1 MHFRW
6 RTNPTVIAQYMNDAD
21 VPREA
26 EVTLKPNEVCVVLEN
41 GKIVGSVSQQ
51 HLQVNPEIGL
61 FSKLFGKTNPVR
73 SFMFAFTGPHSI
85 LVQVRG
91 ISEGGDEI
99 NCLVTLKIE
108 VTRET
113 ATRLLTFPAK
123 GTMMVQAKD
132 IADILSPVVNSTAL
146 QHLHGLNADSMRTVQ
161 VNDDLMY
168 AVKTALRGTL
178 DEHGLTYRT
187 GFVTWSSTAAE
198 QQLQH
203 QHDLERLQLARN
215 KESEQQAVE
224 LDHFI
229 RTEQR
234 KHEVNARMA
243 LVGVQAKEAAE
254 MKLELE
260 RLKASGEFNLQQ
272 WRQQQE
278 LDNEQAE
285 SERSKAIKDAE
296 TSVELAKLEAERQ
309 KALGSIEKDAENDK
323 MARAMEMFEQV
334 QARKRDRMRI
344 KNEQEQQR
352 LDKHTKASQSTIDV
366 LEKIAANS
374 DDPQV
379 QMEALKQLAEL
390 RKADVAG
397 QKDAY
402 KNDD

>member
-6 RTNPTVIAQYMNDAD
+6 RTNPTVVAQYMNDAD
-21 VPREA
+21 VPRQA

-51 HLQVNPEIGL
+51 HLEVNPQIGL

-91 ISEGGDEI
+91 ISDNGDEI
-99 NCLVTLKIE
+99 NCLVTLKVEI
-108 VTRET
+108 TRET
-113 ATRLLTFPAK
+113 ATRLITFPAK
-123 GTMMVQAKD
+123 GTMMVQRKD
-132 IADILSPVVNSTAL
+132 IAEILSPGVNSTVL
-146 QHLHGLNADSMRTVQ
+146 QHLRGLNADSMRTVQ
-161 VNDDLMY
+161 ANDDVMY
-168 AVKTALRGTL
+168 AVKAALRGTL
-178 DEHGLTYRT
+178 DEHGLTYRG
-187 GFVTWSSTAAE
+187 GFITWSSTAAE
-198 QQLQH
+198 QQMQQ

-215 KESEQQAVE
+215 KESEQQAIE
-224 LDHFI
+224 LDHFVKN
-229 RTEQR
+229 EQR

-278 LDNEQAE
+278 IDDQKAE
-285 SERSKAIKDAE
+285 SARTKAIKDAE
-296 TSVELAKLEAERQ
+296 ANVEIAKLEAERQ
-309 KALGSIEKDAENDK
+309 KTLASVEKDAENDK
-323 MARAMEMFEQV
+323 MTRAMEMFEQV
-334 QARKRDRMRI
+334 QARKRDRMQM

-352 LDKHTKASQSTIDV
+352 LEQHTKASQSTIDV

-374 DDPQV
+374 NDPMV

-390 RKADVAG
+390 RKADVVG

>member
-21 VPREA
+21 VPRQA

-91 ISEGGDEI
+91 ISESGDEI
-99 NCLVTLKIE
+99 NCLVTLKVE

-113 ATRLLTFPAK
+113 ATRLITFPAK

-146 QHLHGLNADSMRTVQ
+146 QHLRGLNADSMRTVQ
-161 VNDDLMY
+161 VNDDVMY

-178 DEHGLTYRT
+178 DEHGLAYRS
-187 GFVTWSSTAAE
+187 GFITWSSTAAE

-203 QHDLERLQLARN
+203 QHDLERLQFARD
-215 KESEQQAVE
+215 KESEQQAIE
-224 LDHFI
+224 LDHFVK
-229 RTEQR
+229 TEQR

-272 WRQQQE
+272 WQQQQD
-278 LDNEQAE
+278 LHDRQAE
-285 SERSKAIKDAE
+285 SVRSKAIKDAE

-309 KALGSIEKDAENDK
+309 KALASVEKDAENDK
-323 MARAMEMFEQV
+323 MTRAMEMFEQV
-334 QARKRDRMRI
+334 QARKRDRMQM

-352 LDKHTKASQSTIDV
+352 LEQHSKASQSTIDV

-374 DDPQV
+374 EDPMV

>member
-1 MHFRW
+1 
-6 RTNPTVIAQYMNDAD
+6 MNDAD

-309 KALGSIEKDAENDK
+309 KALGSVEKDAENDK

-334 QARKRDRMRI
+334 QARKRDRMQI

>member
-21 VPREA
+21 VPRQA

-91 ISEGGDEI
+91 ISESGDEI
-99 NCLVTLKIE
+99 NCLVTLKVE

-113 ATRLLTFPAK
+113 ATRLITFPAK

-132 IADILSPVVNSTAL
+132 IADILSPAVNSTAL
-146 QHLHGLNADSMRTVQ
+146 QHLRGLNADSMRTVQ
-161 VNDDLMY
+161 VNDDVMY

-178 DEHGLTYRT
+178 DEHGLTYRS
-187 GFVTWSSTAAE
+187 GFITWSSTAAE

-203 QHDLERLQLARN
+203 RHDLERLQFARD
-215 KESEQQAVE
+215 KESEQQAIE
-224 LDHFI
+224 LDHFVK
-229 RTEQR
+229 TEQR

-254 MKLELE
+254 MKFELE
-260 RLKASGEFNLQQ
+260 RLKASGDFNLQQ
-272 WRQQQE
+272 WQQQQD
-278 LDNEQAE
+278 LHNKQAE
-285 SERSKAIKDAE
+285 SARSKAIKDAE

-309 KALGSIEKDAENDK
+309 KALASVEKDAENDK
-323 MARAMEMFEQV
+323 MTRAMEMFEQV
-334 QARKRDRMRI
+334 QARKRDRMQI
-344 KNEQEQQR
+344 KNQQEQQR
-352 LDKHTKASQSTIDV
+352 LEQHSKASQSTIDV

-374 DDPQV
+374 EDPMV

-397 QKDAY
+397 QKGAY

>member
-1 MHFRW
+1 
-6 RTNPTVIAQYMNDAD
+6 MNDAD
-21 VPREA
+21 VPRQA

-41 GKIVGSVSQQ
+41 GKIVGSVSQL

-85 LVQVRG
+85 LVQIRG
-91 ISEGGDEI
+91 ISESGDEI
-99 NCLVTLKIE
+99 NCLVTLKVE

-113 ATRLLTFPAK
+113 ATRLIIFPAK

-132 IADILSPVVNSTAL
+132 IAEILSPVINSTAL
-146 QHLHGLNADSMRTVQ
+146 QHLRGLNADSMRTVQ
-161 VNDDLMY
+161 VNDDVMY
-168 AVKTALRGTL
+168 ALKTALRGTL
-178 DEHGLTYRT
+178 NEHGLAYRS
-187 GFVTWSSTAAE
+187 GFITWSSTAAE

-203 QHDLERLQLARN
+203 QHDLERLQFARN
-215 KESEQQAVE
+215 KESEQQLIE
-224 LDHFI
+224 LDHFVKN
-229 RTEQR
+229 EQR

-260 RLKASGEFNLQQ
+260 RLKASGEFNVQQ

-278 LDNEQAE
+278 LHDEQAE
-285 SERSKAIKDAE
+285 SSRSNAIKDAE
-296 TSVELAKLEAERQ
+296 TSVELANLEAERQ
-309 KALGSIEKDAENDK
+309 NALASVQKDAENEK
-323 MARAMEMFEQV
+323 KNRAMEMFEQV
-334 QARKRDRMRI
+334 QARKRERMQI

-352 LDKHTKASQSTIDV
+352 LEQHTKASKSTIDV

-374 DDPQV
+374 DDPMV

-390 RKADVAG
+390 RKADVTG

-402 KNDD
+402 KSDD